1 VLSGVAA
8 AAAFPPIDWG
18 PLAFVALVPLAL
30 VSRRAGP
37 ADVAVAAAAFGLTF
51 FGLLFPWIHLFGMAA
66 YLLLVGL
73 EAAFVAA
80 ALAGGAAV
88 RRRLGA
94 GIGFVVFPLAFLTAE
109 YLRSHLPLGG
119 FPWGGLG
126 YSQHGYPTVLRLA
139 SYTGVWGVSLLI
151 ALVNALVAEAVL
163 LLKSAP
169 VAGVAA
175 LVAAVLGVIA
185 PALLPVRDSQGAT
198 AKLGIVQGSPRLGA
212 SSQEIART
220 QAALTA
226 TLAGSGADLIV
237 WPESSMEGDPASD
250 PGLLE
255 PLLASIRRTR
265 AYFVVGTTLDAT
277 GRRFRNVSLF
287 YRPDG
292 TLADTYVK
300 IHLVPFG
307 EYVPGRALLAGW
319 IHELGRVPLDG
330 IAGKV
335 PEVFSLPQG
344 KVGTVICYE
353 TAYPGLVRSFVRR
366 GARLIIVS
374 TNNSS
379 YLRTAASAQMV
390 AISQLRAAEQRMWVV
405 QAALTG
411 ISAVIGPNGHLV
423 DRTALFRPT
432 ALTPTVRFATG
443 TTPYAR
449 FGDWLPIAAM
459 LAGVG
464 LAASAGARGTRRE
477 VA

>member
-1 VLSGVAA
+1 
-8 AAAFPPIDWG
+8 
-18 PLAFVALVPLAL
+18 
-30 VSRRAGP
+30 
-37 ADVAVAAAAFGLTF
+37 
-51 FGLLFPWIHLFGMAA
+51 
-66 YLLLVGL
+66 
-73 EAAFVAA
+73 
-80 ALAGGAAV
+80 
-88 RRRLGA
+88 
-94 GIGFVVFPLAFLTAE
+94 
-109 YLRSHLPLGG
+109 
-119 FPWGGLG
+119 
-126 YSQHGYPTVLRLA
+126 
-139 SYTGVWGVSLLI
+139 
-151 ALVNALVAEAVL
+151 
-163 LLKSAP
+163 
-169 VAGVAA
+169 
-175 LVAAVLGVIA
+175 
-185 PALLPVRDSQGAT
+185 
-198 AKLGIVQGSPRLGA
+198 VQGSPRLGA